1 MKWFLFFFIIANTA
15 FAQNSTVDY
24 IKLSEE
30 FLLTT
35 KIGSP
40 NDSFIQCLKSAS
52 MVDLNKQ
59 LNSDSVKF
67 TFFIN
72 LYNAFTQ
79 TALQQNPDL
88 YKSRSQFFKDKFIV
102 IANHAFSLDDL
113 ENGFL
118 RKSQFKY
125 GLGYIQRW
133 FPGKIERNWRVNSK
147 DYRIH
152 FALNCG
158 AKSCPPIAFYS
169 ANSISE
175 DLEMATVNFLN
186 TNVVYNEQKNEV
198 SIPMIFNWFRGDF
211 GGKNGIRNLLK
222 QYKLI
227 PPKSHP
233 KLVYQSYDWALIY

>member
-102 IANHAFSLDDL
+102 IANHAFSLDDF

-125 GLGYIQRW
+125 GLGYIQSW

-175 DLEMATVNFLN
+175 DLEMAIHHSLI
-186 TNVVYNEQKNEV
+186 TN
-198 SIPMIFNWFRGDF
+198 
-211 GGKNGIRNLLK
+211 
-222 QYKLI
+222 
-227 PPKSHP
+227 H
-233 KLVYQSYDWALIY
+233 QSPNNQ